1 MKRIEINNNFQ
12 FFYAFLL
19 FSLTK
24 AQINYK
30 INKTNGGNG
39 MQFIWET
46 LPLGSWIISL
56 LAIIGI
62 FGFMFFMFF
71 KIVKRRAG
79 YIFVGISFV
88 LVLITFLFS
97 LLHAF
102 ILSTSIT
109 VVGVTISLFSNLGDL
124 RSFLANPFK
133 KSQIKSSKFEVEKIY
148 NREILYKTIETAVI
162 SLSKSR
168 TGAIITFEKNTSLAD
183 VIKNG
188 VAVKAPVSAELLM
201 TIFYPGTR
209 LHDGAV
215 VIHGNEIV
223 AASVFYTPTTKPFAG
238 KYGSRHRA
246 ALGISEISD
255 SVTVVVSEETG
266 RISFAVD
273 GQLDAV
279 DQESFLRVFENYMDG
294 VKEE

>member
-1 MKRIEINNNFQ
+1 MN
-12 FFYAFLL
+12 
-19 FSLTK
+19 
-24 AQINYK
+24 
-30 INKTNGGNG
+30 
-39 MQFIWET
+39 FIWNSV
-46 LPLGSWIISL
+46 PLASWIISL
-56 LAIIGI
+56 VFIVGM
-62 FGFMFFMFF
+62 FGFCYFMYF

-79 YIFVGISFV
+79 YIFVSVAFV
-88 LVLITFLFS
+88 LSVTSFLFNLMYS
-97 LLHAF
+97 F
-102 ILSTSIT
+102 ILTT
-109 VVGVTISLFSNLGDL
+109 CLTMVGVTISLFANLGDL
-124 RSFLANPFK
+124 RQFLANPFK
-133 KSQIKSSKFEVEKIY
+133 KSQVKSSKFEVEKIY
-148 NREILYKTIETAVI
+148 NRELLYKTIETAVI
-162 SLSKSR
+162 NLSKSR
-168 TGAIITFEKNTSLAD
+168 IGAIITFEKNTSLAD

-188 VAVKAPVSAELLM
+188 VAVKAPVTAELLL

-279 DQESFLRVFENYMDG
+279 DQDNFLRVFENYMDG
-294 VKEE
+294 VSEQ

>member
-1 MKRIEINNNFQ
+1 MNFLWNNNL
-12 FFYAFLL
+12 AEWILTLVSFLVV
-19 FSLTK
+19 
-24 AQINYK
+24 Y
-30 INKTNGGNG
+30 
-39 MQFIWET
+39 
-46 LPLGSWIISL
+46 
-56 LAIIGI
+56 
-62 FGFMFFMFF
+62 GFLFFMYA
-71 KIVKRRAG
+71 KIVKRKTG
-79 YIFVGISFV
+79 YVFLTITFVAN
-88 LVLITFLFS
+88 ITFL
-97 LLHAF
+97 LLGLSSVF
-102 ILSTSIT
+102 IIGAVLTG
-109 VVGVTISLFSNLGDL
+109 VGVTITLFTNLGDL
-124 RSFLANPFK
+124 RQFLANPFK
-133 KSQIKSSKFEVEKIY
+133 GSRVKSGRLEVEKIY
-148 NREILYKTIETAVI
+148 NRETLYKIIEKTVI

-168 TGAIITFEKNTSLAD
+168 TGAIITFEKNTSLQD

-188 VAVKAPVSAELLM
+188 VLVKAPVSTELLQ

-255 SVTVVVSEETG
+255 SVTIVVSEETG
-266 RISFAVD
+266 RISFAVN

-294 VKEE
+294 VNEE